1 MIPRRRGY
9 SGHVR
14 ALVLLAALCA
24 VLAAGCGSGSD
35 GAAAPTSSGTE
46 TMDSPA
52 ASSRPV
58 SPAIEGTTL
67 EGDRVSLADFRG
79 RPVFVNVWSSW

>member
-1 MIPRRRGY
+1 M
-9 SGHVR
+9 R

-24 VLAAGCGSGSD
+24 VLAAGCGSDSD
-35 GAAAPTSSGTE
+35 EAAAPTSSVAESTP
-46 TMDSPA
+46 SPA
-52 ASSRPV
+52 TSNRAAA
-58 SPAIEGTTL
+58 PAIEGTTL

>member
-1 MIPRRRGY
+1 M
-9 SGHVR
+9 R

-35 GAAAPTSSGTE
+35 GAAAPTPSAAEATPL
-46 TMDSPA
+46 PA
-52 ASSRPV
+52 ASSRAAA
-58 SPAIEGTTL
+58 PAIAGTTL

>member
-1 MIPRRRGY
+1 
-9 SGHVR
+9 
-14 ALVLLAALCA
+14 
-24 VLAAGCGSGSD
+24 
-35 GAAAPTSSGTE
+35 
-46 TMDSPA
+46 MDSPA